1 MKISDVSNV
10 AVFGCGSFGTVVA
23 NLIASNGLRVNLW
36 ARSHDTALSVQNDRI
51 NRRYHPKYELHKNI
65 TVTNDLKVAMT
76 NTQLVFFAVPI
87 NAYSEL
93 AHNLKPILMP
103 DIPIVSTAKGFD
115 ERFLLPSQVLKEKL
129 PDNPNCTM
137 SGPNIAA
144 EIVSGDITAT
154 VVASE
159 CNVVR
164 SLVREVLSSDI
175 LRVYENT
182 DQFGVELAGALKN
195 IYAIVSGMTEA
206 SGAGQN
212 TKSLIFTRG
221 VAEMNRFCKEMGAN
235 PMTMMGLGGIGD
247 LFVTCTSP
255 LSRNYR
261 VGIEVGRGAS
271 LDEALSSIGQVAEGV
286 NTTKLVKV
294 HADSMGIYMPLLS
307 SLHAILFEGCPIRET
322 VRKMMLSTHNVD
334 VEME

>member
-1 MKISDVSNV
+1 
-10 AVFGCGSFGTVVA
+10 
-23 NLIASNGLRVNLW
+23 
-36 ARSHDTALSVQNDRI
+36 
-51 NRRYHPKYELHKNI
+51 
-65 TVTNDLKVAMT
+65 
-76 NTQLVFFAVPI
+76 
-87 NAYSEL
+87 
-93 AHNLKPILMP
+93 
-103 DIPIVSTAKGFD
+103 
-115 ERFLLPSQVLKEKL
+115 
-129 PDNPNCTM
+129 
-137 SGPNIAA
+137 
-144 EIVSGDITAT
+144 
-154 VVASE
+154 
-159 CNVVR
+159 
-164 SLVREVLSSDI
+164 
-175 LRVYENT
+175 
-182 DQFGVELAGALKN
+182 
-195 IYAIVSGMTEA
+195 MTEA

-322 VRKMMLSTHNVD
+322 VRKMMSSTHNVD